1 MIRRRTLVQQH
12 ACSHTLV
19 ALAFAAVMLLFAAG
33 GCDKHSHTKDPRL
46 RKIDQM
52 LDAKLPPG
60 TPRTRVE
67 YFLSSRGHRIE
78 HCPDNNCV
86 VAVVRHID
94 TETLQPA
101 TARITFRFD
110 SNDKLIT
117 YELQAASDIPL
128 QP

>member
-1 MIRRRTLVQQH
+1 
-12 ACSHTLV
+12 
-19 ALAFAAVMLLFAAG
+19 LAFAAVMLLFVAG
-33 GCDKHSHTKDPRL
+33 GCKKHSHTRDPRL

-78 HCPDNNCV
+78 HSPNSNSV

-117 YELQAASDIPL
+117 YELQAASDIPP